1 LVFGISKPKQPILGS
16 ELSGVV
22 ESVGTNVTQF
32 KPGDAVFAF
41 SDAAMGCH
49 AAYKCMSQNS
59 AIALKPST
67 LSFEEAAALSFGGTT
82 ALHYIRKAKLQ
93 RGDKILI
100 IGASGSVGTAAV
112 QLARHFGAEVTG
124 VCSAANSDLVR
135 GLGAKHV
142 IDYTQEDYTLNA
154 ETYDV
159 ILDTTGTA
167 SYTRCKTS
175 LKENGRFLMLVASL
189 PQMLQIPWVNLTSN
203 KKIIAG
209 TASGTADDLR
219 FLAEL
224 AQTGQFIPV
233 IDTQYPFEQI
243 VDAHRHVDSGRK
255 KGNIVLLMALGH

>member
-1 LVFGISKPKQPILGS
+1 
-16 ELSGVV
+16 
-22 ESVGTNVTQF
+22 
-32 KPGDAVFAF
+32 
-41 SDAAMGCH
+41 
-49 AAYKCMSQNS
+49 
-59 AIALKPST
+59 
-67 LSFEEAAALSFGGTT
+67 
-82 ALHYIRKAKLQ
+82 
-93 RGDKILI
+93 
-100 IGASGSVGTAAV
+100 V

-124 VCSAANSDLVR
+124 VCSAANSDLVQ

-154 ETYDV
+154 ENYDV

-209 TASGTADDLR
+209 TASGIADDLR

-233 IDTQYPFEQI
+233 IDTIYPFEQI